1 MKNRNKLKRIIFFA
15 VIITFTFT
23 ACKKEN
29 EENLIGPVVCDT
41 ANMKY
46 ATNIL
51 PILVSNCYEC
61 HGNGLSQQGPGG
73 AVNFDTYVN
82 TKKQIDNNNLINA
95 IKHTAGFTPMPFGKP
110 MLSSCDIDKIQAWI
124 NNGAPNN

>member
-1 MKNRNKLKRIIFFA
+1 MLTRLILILCTTT
-15 VIITFTFT
+15 VIILTFT

-29 EENLIGPVVCDT
+29 EENLINKQGGPAACDT
-41 ANMKY
+41 SDMKY
-46 ATNIL
+46 ATDVLSIL
-51 PILVSNCYEC
+51 QTNCYEC
-61 HGNGLSQQGPGG
+61 HGNGLSQLG
-73 AVNFDTYVN
+73 VNFDTYDN

-110 MLSSCDIDKIQAWI
+110 KLSSCDIDKIQAWI